1 MRSRFALTGAVLA
14 ALAVVVLASASGA
27 ASAGTTTHVLSTPG
41 LVPNPAAGALQLGRP
56 GLGATHWFGRGH
68 YGWWGKR
75 AARPQAPKTLLSVDQ
90 LQNPG
95 NGEIMPTTNT
105 YLIFW
110 LPAGFHYGDSG
121 GDAAYEAAMQTYF

>member
-1 MRSRFALTGAVLA
+1 MRKTLVFRAVVVAA
-14 ALAVVVLASASGA
+14 ALALIVFAPASSANARLPHWAPGA
-27 ASAGTTTHVLSTPG
+27 GSTTHF
-41 LVPNPAAGALQLGRP
+41 ARA

-68 YGWWGKR
+68 YGSWGKR
-75 AARPQAPKTLLSVDQ
+75 LARPHNKTSRNLLGLDQ

-110 LPAGFHYGDSG
+110 LPPGFHYGDPVSYTHLTLPTK
-121 GDAAYEAAMQTYF
+121 A